1 ALIDA
6 GVVPVPGLPAAQI
19 VNGPD
24 LSFESQSDKL
34 RYLDTFGHGTHMAG
48 IIVGNDSS
56 VGLKGIATK
65 AKLTSVKVGSAGGVV
80 DVSQLLAATDWVVQH
95 RNDDPQRVGY
105 RVERRRVDG
114 PHDGRQRLDRYLV
127 GVEDVG

>member
-1 ALIDA
+1 
-6 GVVPVPGLPAAQI
+6 
-19 VNGPD
+19 
-24 LSFESQSDKL
+24 
-34 RYLDTFGHGTHMAG
+34 M
-48 IIVGNDSS
+48 
-56 VGLKGIATK
+56 GLKGIATK
-65 AKLTSVKVGSAGGVV
+65 AKLTSIKVGSSGGVV

-127 GVEDVG
+127 GVEDVGGGDLVRRPVGFAVLARPGLDVTHLGGHLLVGHVLVGRQLVDQNLGVIG